1 VLPGI
6 LRTLIVL
13 LPFLIVLAHV
23 GAVHGAQDAP
33 DLMQTLVAKDATLN
47 NELDLIEMR
56 WVPGRDRRELAL
68 GFGVEKIVANN
79 LVLEVTSEWE
89 DPLSTSTWSRTLR
102 PRLIQT
108 TIARLAGLRC
118 SHF

>member
-13 LPFLIVLAHV
+13 LPLLIVLAHV

-56 WVPGRDRRELAL
+56 WVPGRDRRELAS

-79 LVLEVTSEWE
+79 LASLLLDHPAE
-89 DPLSTSTWSRTLR
+89 PSRLKRAQSVAAMLRRSQIPQFKDTLGW
-102 PRLIQT
+102 
-108 TIARLAGLRC
+108 A
-118 SHF
+118 S